1 MLKNK
6 PSGIAHVSIPTD
18 DPEATKA
25 FYENLGFTRLVDG
38 GVRGML
44 KCGTCVIEFYPRR
57 QDEKP
62 IGNID
67 HIAMTCDNLEEAY
80 DEIITQGHTMISSG
94 IESNEMFAPRTN
106 RFFLFLG
113 PSGEKIEFCKIS

>member
-6 PSGIAHVSIPTD
+6 PSGIAHVAIPTD
-18 DPEATKA
+18 DPETTKA

-38 GVRGML
+38 GIRGML

-67 HIAMTCDNLEEAY
+67 HIALVCENLDEAY
-80 DEIITQGHTMISSG
+80 EEIVEQGHKLLSSG
-94 IESNEMFAPRTN
+94 IESNQMFAPLTN
-106 RFFLFLG
+106 RFFIFEG
-113 PSGEKIEFCKIS
+113 PNGEKIEFCKVS

>member
-6 PSGIAHVSIPTD
+6 PSGIAHVAIPTD

-44 KCGTCVIEFYPRR
+44 QCGTCVIEFYPRR

-67 HIAMTCDNLEEAY
+67 HIAMTCENLEEAY
-80 DEIITQGHTMISSG
+80 DEIVSQGHTLISNG
-94 IESNEMFAPRTN
+94 IESNEMFSPRTN

>member
-6 PSGIAHVSIPTD
+6 PSGIAHVAIPTD

-38 GVRGML
+38 GIRGML
-44 KCGTCVIEFYPRR
+44 QCGTCVIEFYPRR
-57 QDEKP
+57 KDEKP

-67 HIAMTCDNLEEAY
+67 HIAMTCENLEEAY
-80 DEIITQGHTMISSG
+80 DEIVKQGHTLISKG

>member
-6 PSGIAHVSIPTD
+6 PSGIAHVAIPTD

-44 KCGTCVIEFYPRR
+44 QCGTCVIEFYPRR

-67 HIAMTCDNLEEAY
+67 HIAMICENLEEAY
-80 DEIITQGHTMISSG
+80 DEIVKQGHTLISSG

>member
-6 PSGIAHVSIPTD
+6 PSGIAHVAIPTD

-38 GVRGML
+38 GIRGML
-44 KCGTCVIEFYPRR
+44 QCGTCVIEFYPRR

-67 HIAMTCDNLEEAY
+67 HIAMTCENLEEAY
-80 DEIITQGHTMISSG
+80 DEIVKQGHTLISKG